1 MFYFFWS
8 RLRKPFFKT
17 FYHIESCC
25 PRPNG
30 RNQNHIN
37 NNRMLYELM
46 SEQTVLTLSCPYKK
60 MNDSAIST
68 FSCFYKKKITT
79 HLQKKHS
86 FLSFSIYSRYS
97 LPKGVTLISD
107 AMSCCSNFKE

>member
-1 MFYFFWS
+1 MFF
-8 RLRKPFFKT
+8 LT

-60 MNDSAIST
+60 LMIQLSVHFHVSI
-68 FSCFYKKKITT
+68 KKITT

-86 FLSFSIYSRYS
+86 FLSFSIFSRYS

>member
-1 MFYFFWS
+1 
-8 RLRKPFFKT
+8 
-17 FYHIESCC
+17 
-25 PRPNG
+25 
-30 RNQNHIN
+30 
-37 NNRMLYELM
+37 M

-60 MNDSAIST
+60 LMIQLSVHFHVSINMI
-68 FSCFYKKKITT
+68 KKKITT

>member
-1 MFYFFWS
+1 
-8 RLRKPFFKT
+8 
-17 FYHIESCC
+17 
-25 PRPNG
+25 
-30 RNQNHIN
+30 
-37 NNRMLYELM
+37 M

-60 MNDSAIST
+60 LMIQLSVHFHVSI
-68 FSCFYKKKITT
+68 KKKITT